1 MMADGLTK
9 SLYTEQHQQFVQ
21 QLGLIDITD
30 QLAKRKLRKLS
41 ADDFDRFEDTL
52 EGGETEIETIGKD

>member
-9 SLYTEQHQQFVQ
+9 SLYTGQHQRFIQ
-21 QLGLIDITD
+21 QLGLVDITD
-30 QLAKRKLRKLS
+30 QLARRKLGELS
-41 ADDFDRFEDTL
+41 ADDLDRFEDTL